1 VDAGVVRQPALQRV
15 LLDVVRDE
23 DPHIGSALPEALVDA
38 AVDELV
44 AAEVVGRIEAGDR
57 EDPERR
63 GVPRGAG
70 CGGL

>member
-1 VDAGVVRQPALQRV
+1 
-15 LLDVVRDE
+15 VVRDE
-23 DPHIGSALPEALVDA
+23 DPHGDARGPQALVDA

-57 EDPERR
+57 EDAERR

-70 CGGL
+70 GAGGAGCGRL